1 MLIGTYYGQR
11 CVCVIRW
18 PPVHL
23 PGVATLAVLN
33 VEYVLLNGCLVG
45 SLSDMLCPEIQMKI
59 DAHFTP
65 YAVCP
70 QYSTSLMSERCVLCS
85 VLMSPQLFWS
95 FSLQLQLLPQQ
106 GRHCMHL
113 FNNTQ
118 ERSACS

>member
-23 PGVATLAVLN
+23 LGVATLAVLN
-33 VEYVLLNGCLVG
+33 VEYVLINGCLVG
-45 SLSDMLCPEIQMKI
+45 SLSDMLCPEIQMKV

-70 QYSTSLMSERCVLCS
+70 QCSTSLMSERCVFNVTTALL
-85 VLMSPQLFWS
+85 VIQSPAAASPSTGPTLHA
-95 FSLQLQLLPQQ
+95 LVQQ
-106 GRHCMHL
+106 
-113 FNNTQ
+113 
-118 ERSACS
+118 